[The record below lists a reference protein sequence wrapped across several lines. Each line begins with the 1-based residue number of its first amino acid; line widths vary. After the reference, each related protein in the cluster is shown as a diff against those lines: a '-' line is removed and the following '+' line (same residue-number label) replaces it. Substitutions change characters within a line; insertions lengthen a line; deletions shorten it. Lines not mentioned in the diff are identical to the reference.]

1 MFTAQTLTR
10 DMIAAGR
17 AEEIYQIRRIAPT
30 IVLKLPDDT
39 VESDHVYLDQSRSAD
54 LDLRP
59 NLDESPEG
67 ADEHA

>member
-1 MFTAQTLTR
+1 
-10 DMIAAGR
+10 MIAAGR
-17 AEEIYQIRRIAPT
+17 AEEIYQVRRIAPT
-30 IVLKLPDDT
+30 LVLKMPGDT
-39 VESDHVYLDQSRSAD
+39 AELDYVYLDQSRSAG